1 MGLNFFKKR
10 YEKRKITLEGLER
23 LIQEKIDEHEKTI
36 DDFIANNISELQDAV
51 SYLKVELESFDVNF
65 LHPKLRGVATN
76 FISTTKKQWKIPS
89 TDEQNYFEEVR
100 SRAAKLVIAMGKNF
114 RLLFAVNPPE
124 LEGINNAIKRIGKI
138 ISDYE
143 KLKTD
148 RKLLSLKEIHKKLQE
163 LKELRIKINEKENKI
178 EKLKSTLNRMN
189 ESEKSDFD
197 DRELNDC
204 KKSEKILS
212 QKITE
217 IENELQKIIGI
228 VRKPLKL
235 YAHMVGERVQISS
248 IYDLLDGEINELA
261 SKTFSEIIKGSIR
274 IKDSQRREVL
284 NSLEAIHSQKI
295 KDSIDELEKLKKEIN
310 EVRFKIKVLEAEQKA
325 RPDSEKRKETIQ
337 KEMTQIEKSI
347 ENDKIRFEVI
357 KKEIEGLIRETF
369 EKERYEISFQ
379 D

>member
-1 MGLNFFKKR
+1 
-10 YEKRKITLEGLER
+10 
-23 LIQEKIDEHEKTI
+23 
-36 DDFIANNISELQDAV
+36 
-51 SYLKVELESFDVNF
+51 
-65 LHPKLRGVATN
+65 
-76 FISTTKKQWKIPS
+76 
-89 TDEQNYFEEVR
+89 
-100 SRAAKLVIAMGKNF
+100 
-114 RLLFAVNPPE
+114 
-124 LEGINNAIKRIGKI
+124 
-138 ISDYE
+138 
-143 KLKTD
+143 
-148 RKLLSLKEIHKKLQE
+148 
-163 LKELRIKINEKENKI
+163 
-178 EKLKSTLNRMN
+178 MN